1 MPKDR
6 SGLFKA
12 LPERMQQISKAV
24 DEMNKVVTGGKFD
37 PEQVWG
43 AKATD
48 NLTDYMTKLPIDE
61 KLKAEVNKLL
71 NGAPAPITSAID
83 KMVTGLKDVVKK
95 LQDQVDAVGDDVT
108 GRIEALK
115 NLTEEHQPGDYSFA
129 DNHFGLIPALTG
141 IITTA
146 ADTEPINVQEI
157 IGPLNKLKE
166 IVEAGQGTGYFIQYA
181 TTSIDLL
188 QRAVNPNNKTL
199 PAPKETPALPEST
212 GDKATEKAV
221 DKGTEKAAE
230 TTEKSSSKKSK
241 TEPAEA
247 EKEPTV
253 VK

>member
-37 PEQVWG
+37 GEMIWG
-43 AKATD
+43 AQATD
-48 NLTDYMTKLPIDE
+48 NLTDYMAKLPIDE

-71 NGAPAPITSAID
+71 NGAPAPITSAIE
-83 KMVTGLKDVVKK
+83 KLTTGLKDVVKK

-108 GRIEALK
+108 GRIDALK
-115 NLTEEHQPGDYSFA
+115 NLTEEHKPEDYSFA
-129 DNHFGLIPALTG
+129 DSHFGLIPALTG

-146 ADTEPINVQEI
+146 ADSEPIDVQAI

-181 TTSIDLL
+181 TNSIDLL
-188 QRAVNPNNKTL
+188 QRAVNPNNKSL

-212 GDKATEKAV
+212 G
-221 DKGTEKAAE
+221 
-230 TTEKSSSKKSK
+230 EKSGDKPAEPAADTKAEKSAGKSK
-241 TEPAEA
+241 AKETPET
-247 EKEPTV
+247 EKEPAG

>member
-37 PEQVWG
+37 GEQVWG

-48 NLTDYMTKLPIDE
+48 DLTKYMGELPIDE

-71 NGAPAPITSAID
+71 NGAPAPITSAIE

-108 GRIEALK
+108 GRIDALK
-115 NLTEEHQPGDYSFA
+115 NLTEEHEKDDYSFA

-146 ADTEPINVQEI
+146 ADTEPIDVQAI

-188 QRAVNPNNKTL
+188 QRALNPNNK
-199 PAPKETPALPEST
+199 PIAAPKETPALPEGGEKSA
-212 GDKATEKAV
+212 DPVAEPKA
-221 DKGTEKAAE
+221 
-230 TTEKSSSKKSK
+230 EKSSGKSK
-241 TEPAEA
+241 SKSDAKSETET
-247 EKEPTV
+247 EKEPV
-253 VK
+253 GV